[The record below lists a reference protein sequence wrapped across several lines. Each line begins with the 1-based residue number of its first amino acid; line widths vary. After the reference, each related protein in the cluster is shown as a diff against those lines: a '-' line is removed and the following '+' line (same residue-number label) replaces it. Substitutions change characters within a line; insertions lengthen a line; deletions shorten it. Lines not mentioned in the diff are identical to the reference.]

1 MLSKNALWIIFISA
15 AAGIAA
21 LIYTYSSQSLTFH
34 ASTNSSPV
42 SMSKSSSLTP
52 PTGNINDLAKEM
64 AEELSNESLLIT
76 ENENESDLINEEI
89 KALDEL
95 GQSYNENEF

>member
-1 MLSKNALWIIFISA
+1 MLSKNTIWIIFISA
-15 AAGIAA
+15 TAGIAA
-21 LIYTYSSQSLTFH
+21 LIYIYSSQSFTFP
-34 ASTNSSPV
+34 ASINSSSV
-42 SMSKSSSLTP
+42 SVSESSSLTP

-64 AEELSNESLLIT
+64 TEELSNESLLIS
-76 ENENESDLINEEI
+76 ENESESDIINDEI